1 MKLQLNKTYLIIA
14 ILLFIIEVLIAVFLK
29 TGFIRHTFGD
39 YLVVILIYCFCKS
52 FIKIE
57 SFKLGVLVLM
67 LAFSIEFL
75 QLTNFLELLNL
86 QNNHLAKLL
95 LGTSFRFTDL
105 VAYTLGVISIIL
117 IENKL
122 QKPWII

>member
-67 LAFSIEFL
+67 FAFSIEFL

-95 LGTSFRFTDL
+95 LGTSFRVTDL
-105 VAYTLGVISIIL
+105 VAYTLGVISTIL

-122 QKPWII
+122 QTPWII

>member
-14 ILLFIIEVLIAVFLK
+14 ILIFIIEVLIAVFLK

-57 SFKLGVLVLM
+57 SFKLGILVLM
-67 LAFSIEFL
+67 FAFSIEFL